1 MDLTIRLETPADH
14 REAEEVTREAFWNHY
29 SPGCN
34 EHYLLHI
41 MRGTAS
47 FVPELD
53 LVAVTQDKIAGVS
66 VCLTSYIDG
75 DDGLRREVLSLGPI
89 AVRPDLQRL
98 GIGKRL
104 IEHTRQAAAAA
115 GYHAILLCGDPAYYG
130 KVGFVPAERYG
141 IRTAEDKY
149 FAALHACPLYPGA
162 LDGAA
167 GKYHEDAI
175 YVVDAVEAREFDA
188 TFPHRERISGT
199 PSQLRFIE
207 VAAMQRK
214 HERP

>member
-14 REAEEVTREAFWNHY
+14 REAEEVMREAFWNHY
-29 SPGCN
+29 SPGCD

-41 MRGTAS
+41 MRGAAS

-53 LVAVTQDKIAGVS
+53 FVAVTQGSIAGVS
-66 VCLTSYIDG
+66 VCLASYIEG

-115 GYHAILLCGDPAYYG
+115 G
-130 KVGFVPAERYG
+130 
-141 IRTAEDKY
+141 
-149 FAALHACPLYPGA
+149 
-162 LDGAA
+162 
-167 GKYHEDAI
+167 KYHEDAI
-175 YVVDAVEAREFDA
+175 YVVDAVKAREFDA